1 MTTRGS
7 IPTNEDLTHK
17 LRLIDEKLGE
27 ADSRGR
33 ALLEWVTDLPDRWE
47 GAGWGTSGLT
57 SAIHHLPEAFAEAGL
72 DEHFS
77 DRIKETRSGVGKLQE
92 AAAAT
97 TQAVPTGV
105 LVAMLKST
113 ALAAAHDVV
122 YAENRTP
129 GRRWWSESSYGEVLI
144 WLWREGSRRWSGQLI
159 YDYVQEVWRL
169 TGDEEDPALSTL
181 LYGIGAVLHGDAMK
195 QYLGLIAH
203 FQRRSAAA

>member
-1 MTTRGS
+1 MTKTGS
-7 IPTNEDLTHK
+7 VSTNEELAHH

-27 ADSRGR
+27 ADTQGQ
-33 ALLEWVTDLPDRWE
+33 ALIEWVTDLPDRWE
-47 GAGWGTSGLT
+47 GAGWGTSRLSST
-57 SAIHHLPEAFAEAGL
+57 IHHLPEAFAEAGL

-113 ALAAAHDVV
+113 ALAAAHEVV

-129 GRRWWSESSYGEVLI
+129 GRRWWAESSYGEILI

-169 TGDEEDPALSTL
+169 TGAEGDPALSKL
-181 LYGIGAVLHGDAMK
+181 LYGIGAVLQGDAISE
-195 QYLGLIAH
+195 YLDLIEH

>member
-1 MTTRGS
+1 MTRAGS

-27 ADSRGR
+27 ADWRGQ

-47 GAGWGTSGLT
+47 GAGWSTSGLT

-77 DRIKETRSGVGKLQE
+77 DRIKETRSRVGKLQE
-92 AAAAT
+92 AAATT
-97 TQAVPTGV
+97 TQVVPTGV

-129 GRRWWSESSYGEVLI
+129 GRRWWAEGSYGEILI
-144 WLWREGSRRWSGQLI
+144 WLWREGSRRWSGQLV
-159 YDYVQEVWRL
+159 YDYVLEVWRL
-169 TGDEEDPALSTL
+169 TGVEGEPALSKL
-181 LYGIGAVLHGDAMK
+181 LYGIGAVLQGDAMQ
-195 QYLGLIAH
+195 QYLDLIDH